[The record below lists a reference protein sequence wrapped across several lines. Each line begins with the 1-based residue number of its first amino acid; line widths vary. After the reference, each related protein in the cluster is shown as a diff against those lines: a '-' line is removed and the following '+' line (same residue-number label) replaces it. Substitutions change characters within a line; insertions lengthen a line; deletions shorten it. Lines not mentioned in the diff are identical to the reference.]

1 MFDAGG
7 TAFDGLFV
15 ADSFAAFAKIVIY
28 AAAAVVAARGD
39 RAGSAATA
47 TIAPNIRC

>member
-1 MFDAGG
+1 MRDAGG

-28 AAAAVVAARGD
+28 AGAAVSMLR
-39 RAGSAATA
+39 R
-47 TIAPNIRC
+47 